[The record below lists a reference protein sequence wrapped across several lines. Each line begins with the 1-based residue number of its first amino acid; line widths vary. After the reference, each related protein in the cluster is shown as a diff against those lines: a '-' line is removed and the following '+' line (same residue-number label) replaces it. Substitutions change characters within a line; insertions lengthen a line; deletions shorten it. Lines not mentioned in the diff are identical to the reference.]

1 MIPRPA
7 DDRRSA
13 RGMWLALP
21 PGMRGKKSQW
31 AARPP
36 APTAGASTPST
47 VRLPPGAA
55 RGSTV
60 DDQRYAAREAAS
72 PDAKQYK
79 GGDVIVISVTAAV
92 IVLLVVVILIL
103 L

>member
-1 MIPRPA
+1 
-7 DDRRSA
+7 
-13 RGMWLALP
+13 
-21 PGMRGKKSQW
+21 
-31 AARPP
+31 
-36 APTAGASTPST
+36 

-55 RGSTV
+55 RGSAV
-60 DDQRYAAREAAS
+60 DDQRYGAREAAS

-92 IVLLVVVILIL
+92 IILLVVVILIL